1 PRASSLHGEP
11 RRRRPR
17 HRSRD
22 QPDAR
27 LLPRQPHVAAGIHVD
42 GAQHVGKIKHLLVR
56 EGRRSMTR
64 AIVSYFSSLLT
75 FVACDM
81 VWLGLMAP
89 RFYRP
94 ILGDSALVGVNLPP
108 AIAFYLLYPVGL
120 MIFAV
125 MPALKAG
132 SPGAAALYGALF
144 GFFTYATYD

>member
-1 PRASSLHGEP
+1 
-11 RRRRPR
+11 
-17 HRSRD
+17 
-22 QPDAR
+22 
-27 LLPRQPHVAAGIHVD
+27 
-42 GAQHVGKIKHLLVR
+42 
-56 EGRRSMTR
+56 MTR

-120 MIFAV
+120 VIFAV

-132 SPGAAALYGALF
+132 SPGTAALYGALF
-144 GFFTYATYD
+144 GFFTYATYDLTNHATLRNWSTALTLVDTAWGTLLAGCAALAAYWITSKFA

>member
-1 PRASSLHGEP
+1 
-11 RRRRPR
+11 
-17 HRSRD
+17 
-22 QPDAR
+22 
-27 LLPRQPHVAAGIHVD
+27 
-42 GAQHVGKIKHLLVR
+42 
-56 EGRRSMTR
+56 MTR

-120 MIFAV
+120 VIFAV

-144 GFFTYATYD
+144 GFFTYATYDLTNHATLRNWSTALTLVDTAWGTVLAGCAAFAAYWITSKFA